1 MDRVSF
7 NNVTKEFKNKAVLK
21 GVSFNIEAG
30 DIYGLIGEN
39 GAGKTTLLKL
49 IVNLLKPTS
58 GNIQVLGKEIKKDSY
73 DYLRNIGAL
82 IDEPVFYKKLT
93 LYENFKVHCEY
104 LGFYDE
110 EKLESVLKRVG
121 LHNKK
126 DRKIK
131 ELSFGEKQRLA
142 IAYALITEPELLIL
156 DEPTNGLDTIAIVEL
171 REILLKLNREF
182 NTTIIISSHAINEL
196 ETLANKVMFLKNGE
210 IVEDGLLEE
219 IKEKCSVYIEIE
231 VEDYSKALAIL
242 EKELNIINM
251 KLINKGTI
259 RVYEALEERKKILS
273 TLVKSDVEV
282 LSFNMVQI
290 SLEEYF
296 IKKVRGIWYVK
307 FNEDRI

>member
-110 EKLESVLKRVG
+110 EKLENVLRRVG
-121 LHNKK
+121 LYNKK
-126 DRKIK
+126 SKKIK

-156 DEPTNGLDTIAIVEL
+156 DEPTNGLDPIAIVEL

-196 ETLANKVMFLKNGE
+196 ETLVNKVMFLKNGE

-231 VEDYSKALAIL
+231 VEDSSKALAIL
-242 EKELNIINM
+242 EKELNIRNM

-296 IKKVRGIWYVK
+296 IRKVRGI
-307 FNEDRI
+307 

>member
-73 DYLRNIGAL
+73 DYLRNMGAL
-82 IDEPVFYKKLT
+82 IDEPIFYRKLT

-110 EKLESVLKRVG
+110 EKLEGVLRRVG

-156 DEPTNGLDTIAIVEL
+156 DEPTNGLDPIAIVEL

-196 ETLANKVMFLKNGE
+196 ETLVNKVMFLKNGE

-231 VEDYSKALAIL
+231 VEDSSKALAIL
-242 EKELNIINM
+242 EKELNIRNM

-296 IKKVRGIWYVK
+296 IRKVRGI
-307 FNEDRI
+307 

>member
-110 EKLESVLKRVG
+110 EKLENVLRRVG

-156 DEPTNGLDTIAIVEL
+156 DEPTNGLDPIAIVEL

-196 ETLANKVMFLKNGE
+196 ETLVNKVMFLKNGE

-231 VEDYSKALAIL
+231 VEDSSKALAIL
-242 EKELNIINM
+242 EKELNIRNM

-296 IKKVRGIWYVK
+296 IRKARGI
-307 FNEDRI
+307 

>member
-7 NNVTKEFKNKAVLK
+7 NNVTKEFKNKTVLK

-82 IDEPVFYKKLT
+82 IDEPIFYKKLT

-196 ETLANKVMFLKNGE
+196 ETLVNKVMFLKNGE

-219 IKEKCSVYIEIE
+219 VKEKCSVYIEIE
-231 VEDYSKALAIL
+231 IEDYSKALAIL

-296 IKKVRGIWYVK
+296 IKKVRGI
-307 FNEDRI
+307 

>member
-7 NNVTKEFKNKAVLK
+7 NNVTKEFKNKTVLK

-58 GNIQVLGKEIKKDSY
+58 WNIQVLGKEIKKDSY

-171 REILLKLNREF
+171 IEILLKLNREF

-196 ETLANKVMFLKNGE
+196 ETLVNKVMFLKNGE

-219 IKEKCSVYIEIE
+219 VKEKCSVYIEIE

-296 IKKVRGIWYVK
+296 IKKVRGI
-307 FNEDRI
+307 

>member
-82 IDEPVFYKKLT
+82 IDEPIFYRKLT

-110 EKLESVLKRVG
+110 EKLESVLKMVG
-121 LHNKK
+121 LYNKK
-126 DRKIK
+126 SKKIK

-156 DEPTNGLDTIAIVEL
+156 DEPTNGLDPIAIVEL

-196 ETLANKVMFLKNGE
+196 ETLVNKVMFLKNGE

-231 VEDYSKALAIL
+231 VEESSKALAIL
-242 EKELNIINM
+242 EKELNIRNM
-251 KLINKGTI
+251 KLINKNTI
-259 RVYEALEERKKILS
+259 RVYEDLEERKKILS
-273 TLVKSDVEV
+273 TLVKNDVEV

-296 IKKVRGIWYVK
+296 IRKVRGI
-307 FNEDRI
+307 

>member
-156 DEPTNGLDTIAIVEL
+156 DEPTNGLDPIAIVEL
-171 REILLKLNREF
+171 REILLKLNIEF

-196 ETLANKVMFLKNGE
+196 ETLVNKVMFLKNGE

-231 VEDYSKALAIL
+231 VEESSKALAIL
-242 EKELNIINM
+242 EKELNIRNM

-273 TLVKSDVEV
+273 TLVKSGVEV

-296 IKKVRGIWYVK
+296 IRKVRGI
-307 FNEDRI
+307 

>member
-7 NNVTKEFKNKAVLK
+7 NNVTKEFKNKTVLK

-196 ETLANKVMFLKNGE
+196 ETLVNKVMFLKNGE

-219 IKEKCSVYIEIE
+219 VKEKCSVYIEIE
-231 VEDYSKALAIL
+231 IEDYSKALAIL

-296 IKKVRGIWYVK
+296 IKKVRGI
-307 FNEDRI
+307 

>member
-39 GAGKTTLLKL
+39 GAGKTTILKL

-93 LYENFKVHCEY
+93 LYENFKIHCEY

-126 DRKIK
+126 SKKIK

-156 DEPTNGLDTIAIVEL
+156 DEPTNGLDPIAIVEL

-196 ETLANKVMFLKNGE
+196 ETLVNKVMFLKNGE
-210 IVEDGLLEE
+210 IVENGLLEE

-231 VEDYSKALAIL
+231 VEDSSKALAIL
-242 EKELNIINM
+242 EKELNIRNM

-259 RVYEALEERKKILS
+259 RVYEALEERKNILS
-273 TLVKSDVEV
+273 NLVKNDVEV

-296 IKKVRGIWYVK
+296 IRKVRGIWDV
-307 FNEDRI
+307 

>member
-58 GNIQVLGKEIKKDSY
+58 GNIKVLGKEIKKDSY

-82 IDEPVFYKKLT
+82 IDEPIFYRKLT

-110 EKLESVLKRVG
+110 EKLEGVLRRVG

-156 DEPTNGLDTIAIVEL
+156 DEPTNGLDPIAIVEL

-196 ETLANKVMFLKNGE
+196 ETLVNKVMFLKNGE

-231 VEDYSKALAIL
+231 VEDSSKALAIL
-242 EKELNIINM
+242 EKELNIRNM

-296 IKKVRGIWYVK
+296 IRKVRGI
-307 FNEDRI
+307 

>member
-7 NNVTKEFKNKAVLK
+7 NNVTKEFKNKTVLK

-49 IVNLLKPTS
+49 IVSLLKPTS
-58 GNIQVLGKEIKKDSY
+58 GNIQVLGKEIRKDSY

-126 DRKIK
+126 GRKIK

-196 ETLANKVMFLKNGE
+196 ETLVNKVMFLKNGE

-242 EKELNIINM
+242 EKELNIRNM

-296 IKKVRGIWYVK
+296 IKKVRGI
-307 FNEDRI
+307 

>member
-110 EKLESVLKRVG
+110 EKLENVLIRVG

-131 ELSFGEKQRLA
+131 ELSFGEKQKLA

-156 DEPTNGLDTIAIVEL
+156 DEPTNGLDPIAIVEL

-182 NTTIIISSHAINEL
+182 NTTIIISSHDINEL

-231 VEDYSKALAIL
+231 VEDSSKALAIL
-242 EKELNIINM
+242 EKELNIRNM

-296 IKKVRGIWYVK
+296 IKKVRGI
-307 FNEDRI
+307 

>member
-7 NNVTKEFKNKAVLK
+7 NNVTKEFKNKTVLK

-196 ETLANKVMFLKNGE
+196 ETLVNKVMFLKNGE

-242 EKELNIINM
+242 EKELNIRNM

-296 IKKVRGIWYVK
+296 IKKVRGI
-307 FNEDRI
+307 

>member
-93 LYENFKVHCEY
+93 LYENFEVHCEY
-104 LGFYDE
+104 LGFYHE

-126 DRKIK
+126 SKKIK

-156 DEPTNGLDTIAIVEL
+156 DEPTNGLDPIAIVEL

-196 ETLANKVMFLKNGE
+196 ETLVNKVMFLKNGE
-210 IVEDGLLEE
+210 IVENGLLEE

-231 VEDYSKALAIL
+231 VEDSSKALAIL
-242 EKELNIINM
+242 EKELNIRNM

-259 RVYEALEERKKILS
+259 RVYEALEERKNILS
-273 TLVKSDVEV
+273 TLVKNDVEV

-296 IKKVRGIWYVK
+296 IRKVRGI
-307 FNEDRI
+307 

>member
-110 EKLESVLKRVG
+110 EKLENVLRRVG

-156 DEPTNGLDTIAIVEL
+156 DEPTNGLDPIAIVEL

-196 ETLANKVMFLKNGE
+196 ETLVNKVMFLKNGE

-231 VEDYSKALAIL
+231 VEDSSKALAIL
-242 EKELNIINM
+242 EKELNIRNM

-259 RVYEALEERKKILS
+259 RVYEALEERNKILS
-273 TLVKSDVEV
+273 TGVKRVVEG
-282 LSFNMVQI
+282 LSVNMVQI
-290 SLEEYF
+290 SLE
-296 IKKVRGIWYVK
+296 
-307 FNEDRI
+307 D

>member
-110 EKLESVLKRVG
+110 EKLENVLRRVG

-156 DEPTNGLDTIAIVEL
+156 DEPTNGLDPIAIVEL

-196 ETLANKVMFLKNGE
+196 ETLVNKVMFLKNGE

-231 VEDYSKALAIL
+231 VEDSSKALAIL
-242 EKELNIINM
+242 EKELNIRNM

-273 TLVKSDVEV
+273 TLVKGDVEV

-296 IKKVRGIWYVK
+296 IRKVRGI
-307 FNEDRI
+307 

>member
-110 EKLESVLKRVG
+110 EKLENVLIRVG

-131 ELSFGEKQRLA
+131 ELSFGEKQKLA

-156 DEPTNGLDTIAIVEL
+156 DEPTNGLDPIAIVEL

-196 ETLANKVMFLKNGE
+196 ETLANKVMFLKNG
-210 IVEDGLLEE
+210 LLEE

-231 VEDYSKALAIL
+231 VEDSSKALAIL
-242 EKELNIINM
+242 EKELNIRNM

-290 SLEEYF
+290 SLVEYF
-296 IKKVRGIWYVK
+296 IKKVRGI
-307 FNEDRI
+307 

>member
-7 NNVTKEFKNKAVLK
+7 NNVTKEFKNKTVLK

-196 ETLANKVMFLKNGE
+196 ETLVNKVMFLKNGE

-231 VEDYSKALAIL
+231 VEDSSKALAIL
-242 EKELNIINM
+242 EKELNIRNM

-296 IKKVRGIWYVK
+296 IKKVRGI
-307 FNEDRI
+307 

>member
-110 EKLESVLKRVG
+110 EKLESILRRVG

-156 DEPTNGLDTIAIVEL
+156 DEPTNGLDPIAIVEL

-196 ETLANKVMFLKNGE
+196 ETLVNKVMFLKNGE

-231 VEDYSKALAIL
+231 VEDSSKALAIL
-242 EKELNIINM
+242 EKELNIRNM

-296 IKKVRGIWYVK
+296 IRKVRGI
-307 FNEDRI
+307 

>member
-7 NNVTKEFKNKAVLK
+7 NNVTKEFKNKTVLK

-196 ETLANKVMFLKNGE
+196 ETLVNKVMFLKNGE

-231 VEDYSKALAIL
+231 VEESSKALAIL
-242 EKELNIINM
+242 EKELNIRNM

-273 TLVKSDVEV
+273 TLVKSGVEV

-296 IKKVRGIWYVK
+296 IKKVRGI
-307 FNEDRI
+307 

>member
-1 MDRVSF
+1 MNRVSF

-49 IVNLLKPTS
+49 IVNLLKATS

-110 EKLESVLKRVG
+110 EKLEGVLKRIG

-126 DRKIK
+126 SKKIK

-156 DEPTNGLDTIAIVEL
+156 DEPTNGLDPIAIVEL

-196 ETLANKVMFLKNGE
+196 ETLVNKVMFLKNGE
-210 IVEDGLLEE
+210 IVENGLLEE

-231 VEDYSKALAIL
+231 VEDSSKALAIL
-242 EKELNIINM
+242 EKELNIRNM

-259 RVYEALEERKKILS
+259 RVYEALEERKNILS
-273 TLVKSDVEV
+273 TLVKNDVEV

-296 IKKVRGIWYVK
+296 IRKVRGIWDV
-307 FNEDRI
+307 

>member
-7 NNVTKEFKNKAVLK
+7 NNVTKEFKNKTVLK

-242 EKELNIINM
+242 EKELNIRNM

-296 IKKVRGIWYVK
+296 IKKVRGI
-307 FNEDRI
+307 

>member
-7 NNVTKEFKNKAVLK
+7 NNVTKEFKNKTVLK

-110 EKLESVLKRVG
+110 EKLENVLRRVG

-156 DEPTNGLDTIAIVEL
+156 DEPTNGLDPIAIVEL

-196 ETLANKVMFLKNGE
+196 ETLVNKVMFLKNGE
-210 IVEDGLLEE
+210 IVENGLLEE

-231 VEDYSKALAIL
+231 VEDSSKALAIL
-242 EKELNIINM
+242 EKELNIRNM

-259 RVYEALEERKKILS
+259 RVYEALEERKNILS
-273 TLVKSDVEV
+273 TLVKNDVEV

-296 IKKVRGIWYVK
+296 IRKVRGIWDV
-307 FNEDRI
+307 

>member
-110 EKLESVLKRVG
+110 EKLENVLRRVG

-142 IAYALITEPELLIL
+142 IAYALITEPELLFL
-156 DEPTNGLDTIAIVEL
+156 DEPTNGLDPIAIVEL

-196 ETLANKVMFLKNGE
+196 ETLVNKVMFLKNGE

-231 VEDYSKALAIL
+231 VEDSSKALAIL
-242 EKELNIINM
+242 EKELNIRNM

-296 IKKVRGIWYVK
+296 IRKVRGI
-307 FNEDRI
+307 

>member
-121 LHNKK
+121 LHDKK
-126 DRKIK
+126 SKKIK

-156 DEPTNGLDTIAIVEL
+156 DEPTNGLDPIAIVEL

-196 ETLANKVMFLKNGE
+196 ETLVNKVMFLKNGE

-231 VEDYSKALAIL
+231 VEDSSKALAIL
-242 EKELNIINM
+242 EKELNIRNM

-296 IKKVRGIWYVK
+296 IRKVRGDLNV
-307 FNEDRI
+307 

>member
-82 IDEPVFYKKLT
+82 IDELVFYKKLT

-110 EKLESVLKRVG
+110 EKLESVLRRVG
-121 LHNKK
+121 LHDKK
-126 DRKIK
+126 SKKIK

-156 DEPTNGLDTIAIVEL
+156 DEPTNGLDPIAIVEL

-196 ETLANKVMFLKNGE
+196 ETLVNKVMFLKNGE

-219 IKEKCSVYIEIE
+219 IKEKCSVYVEIE
-231 VEDYSKALAIL
+231 VEESSKALAIL
-242 EKELNIINM
+242 EKELNIRNM
-251 KLINKGTI
+251 KLINKNTI

-273 TLVKSDVEV
+273 TLVKNDVEV

-296 IKKVRGIWYVK
+296 IRKVRGI
-307 FNEDRI
+307 

>member
-1 MDRVSF
+1 MDRLSF
-7 NNVTKEFKNKAVLK
+7 NNVTKEFKNKTVLK

-196 ETLANKVMFLKNGE
+196 ETLVNKVMFLKNGE

-219 IKEKCSVYIEIE
+219 VKEKCSVYIEIE

-296 IKKVRGIWYVK
+296 LKKVRGI
-307 FNEDRI
+307 

>member
-7 NNVTKEFKNKAVLK
+7 NNVTKEFKNKTVLK

-82 IDEPVFYKKLT
+82 IDEPVFYKKIT

-110 EKLESVLKRVG
+110 EKLENVLRRVG

-156 DEPTNGLDTIAIVEL
+156 DEPTNGLDPIAIVEL

-196 ETLANKVMFLKNGE
+196 ETLVNKVMFLKNGE

-231 VEDYSKALAIL
+231 VEDSSKALAIL
-242 EKELNIINM
+242 EKELNIRNM

-296 IKKVRGIWYVK
+296 IRKVRGI
-307 FNEDRI
+307 

>member
-39 GAGKTTLLKL
+39 GAGKTTILKL

-93 LYENFKVHCEY
+93 LYENFKVHCKY

-126 DRKIK
+126 SKKIK

-156 DEPTNGLDTIAIVEL
+156 DEPTNGLDPIAIVEL

-182 NTTIIISSHAINEL
+182 NTTIIISSNAINEL
-196 ETLANKVMFLKNGE
+196 ETLVNKVMFLKNGE
-210 IVEDGLLEE
+210 IVENGLLEE

-231 VEDYSKALAIL
+231 VEDSSKALAIL
-242 EKELNIINM
+242 EKELNIRNM

-259 RVYEALEERKKILS
+259 RVYEALEERKNILS
-273 TLVKSDVEV
+273 TLVKNDVEV

-296 IKKVRGIWYVK
+296 IRKVRGI
-307 FNEDRI
+307 

>member
-1 MDRVSF
+1 MDSVSF

-110 EKLESVLKRVG
+110 EKLESVLKRIG
-121 LHNKK
+121 IHNKK
-126 DRKIK
+126 SKRIK

-196 ETLANKVMFLKNGE
+196 ETLVNKVMFLKNGE
-210 IVEDGLLEE
+210 IVENGLLEE

-231 VEDYSKALAIL
+231 VEDSSKALAIL
-242 EKELNIINM
+242 EKELNIRNM

-259 RVYEALEERKKILS
+259 RVYEALEERKNILS
-273 TLVKSDVEV
+273 TLVKNDVEV

-296 IKKVRGIWYVK
+296 IRKVRGI
-307 FNEDRI
+307 

>member
-126 DRKIK
+126 GRKIK

-196 ETLANKVMFLKNGE
+196 ETLVNKVMFLKNGE

-242 EKELNIINM
+242 EKELNIRNM

-296 IKKVRGIWYVK
+296 IKKVRGI
-307 FNEDRI
+307 

>member
-7 NNVTKEFKNKAVLK
+7 NNVTKEFKNKTVLK

-196 ETLANKVMFLKNGE
+196 ETLVNKVMFLKNGE
-210 IVEDGLLEE
+210 IVENGLLEE

-231 VEDYSKALAIL
+231 VEDSSKALAIL
-242 EKELNIINM
+242 EKELNIRNM

-259 RVYEALEERKKILS
+259 RVYEALEERKNILS
-273 TLVKSDVEV
+273 TLVKNDVEV

-296 IKKVRGIWYVK
+296 IRKVRGI
-307 FNEDRI
+307 

>member
-7 NNVTKEFKNKAVLK
+7 NNVTKEFKNKTVLK

-182 NTTIIISSHAINEL
+182 NTTIIISSHAIIEL
-196 ETLANKVMFLKNGE
+196 ETLVNKVMFLKNGE

-219 IKEKCSVYIEIE
+219 VKEKCSVYIEIE

-296 IKKVRGIWYVK
+296 IKKVRGI
-307 FNEDRI
+307 

>member
-7 NNVTKEFKNKAVLK
+7 NNVTKEFKNKTVLK
-21 GVSFNIEAG
+21 GVSFNIEVG

-49 IVNLLKPTS
+49 IVSLLKPTS
-58 GNIQVLGKEIKKDSY
+58 GNIQVLGKEIRKDSY

-126 DRKIK
+126 GRKIK

-196 ETLANKVMFLKNGE
+196 ETLVNKVMFLKNGE

-242 EKELNIINM
+242 EKELNIRNM

-296 IKKVRGIWYVK
+296 IKKVRGI
-307 FNEDRI
+307 

>member
-82 IDEPVFYKKLT
+82 IDEPIFYRKLT

-126 DRKIK
+126 SKKIK

-156 DEPTNGLDTIAIVEL
+156 DEPTNGLDPIAIVEL

-196 ETLANKVMFLKNGE
+196 ETLVNKVMFLKNGE

-231 VEDYSKALAIL
+231 VEESSKALAIL
-242 EKELNIINM
+242 EKELNIRNM
-251 KLINKGTI
+251 KLINKNTI
-259 RVYEALEERKKILS
+259 RVYEDLEERKKILS
-273 TLVKSDVEV
+273 TLVKNDVEV
-282 LSFNMVQI
+282 LSFNMLQI

-296 IKKVRGIWYVK
+296 IRKVRGDLRCLI
-307 FNEDRI
+307 

>member
-126 DRKIK
+126 SKKIK

-156 DEPTNGLDTIAIVEL
+156 DEPTNGLDPIAIVEL

-196 ETLANKVMFLKNGE
+196 ETLVNKVMFLKNGE
-210 IVEDGLLEE
+210 IVENGLLEE

-231 VEDYSKALAIL
+231 VEDSSKALAIL
-242 EKELNIINM
+242 EKELNIRNM

-259 RVYEALEERKKILS
+259 RVYEALEERKNILS
-273 TLVKSDVEV
+273 TLVKNDVEV

-296 IKKVRGIWYVK
+296 IRKVRGI
-307 FNEDRI
+307 

>member
-7 NNVTKEFKNKAVLK
+7 NNVTKEFKNKTVLK

-196 ETLANKVMFLKNGE
+196 ETLVNKVMFLKNGE

-219 IKEKCSVYIEIE
+219 VKEKCSVYIEIE

-296 IKKVRGIWYVK
+296 IKKVREI
-307 FNEDRI
+307 